1 MKTFNLPDL
10 GEGLPEAEL
19 LTWHVSPGD
28 HVVTDQP
35 LVSVETD
42 KAVVEVPSPQG
53 GRVARLHAE
62 EGEMVK
68 TGAPLVDFESDDDAA
83 DADAGTVV
91 GEVGR
96 SDTVVAEQPLE
107 VGSRGG
113 GLRATPAVRA
123 LATRL
128 GVDLGSVTPSGP
140 NDSITKADV
149 ERVASIY
156 AETGPLEPLRGVRRA
171 MATNMARAHAE
182 VAGAT
187 VMDDADIHAWPPG
200 TDPMLRLLRAL
211 VAGVRAEPALNVWYD
226 AEDMGRRVIGKIDV
240 GIAVD
245 GPEGLFVPTL
255 RDVGNRSPEDL
266 RQGLD
271 AMIAAVRTRSVPA
284 EELRGATIL
293 LSNFG
298 PIGGR
303 YASPMVV
310 PPAVAILGAGRA
322 RDAVVPFD
330 GQPAVHRT
338 LPLSVTFD
346 HRVVTGGEAARFLEA
361 ARRDLESGD

>member
-28 HVVTDQP
+28 HVVADQP

-42 KAVVEVPSPQG
+42 KAVVEVPSPRG
-53 GRVARLHAE
+53 GRIARLHAE
-62 EGEMVK
+62 EGEVVK
-68 TGAPLVDFESDDDAA
+68 TGAPLVDFESDEEAA
-83 DADAGTVV
+83 EADTGTVV

-123 LATRL
+123 LAKRL

-140 NDSITKADV
+140 SDSITKADV

-211 VAGVRAEPALNVWYD
+211 VAGVHAEPALNVWYD
-226 AEDMGRRVIGKIDV
+226 AEDLGRRVIGKIDV
-240 GIAVD
+240 GVAVD
-245 GPEGLFVPTL
+245 SPDGLFVPTL
-255 RDVGNRSPEDL
+255 RDVGNRSPDDL

-271 AMIAAVRTRSVPA
+271 AMIEAVRTRSVPA
-284 EELRGATIL
+284 EELRGATIM

-298 PIGGR
+298 PLGGR

-322 RDAVVPFD
+322 RDAVVPAD
-330 GQPAVHRT
+330 GQPAVHRI

-361 ARRDLESGD
+361 ARRDLEDAD